1 MSTVIIDQM
10 SQAGY
15 RESKQYCSERERQRE
30 RAELHW
36 WERRLDH
43 VTGWGWLSIV
53 QHGTGPGSPGHW
65 LSLAGL
71 RNVGCRG

>member
-43 VTGWGWLSIV
+43 VTGWGWLRS
-53 QHGTGPGSPGHW
+53 GPLQPLGW
-65 LSLAGL
+65 SLIS
-71 RNVGCRG
+71 